1 MCWFEAR
8 TCFITAQR
16 DGRRCRESRPTDV
29 RDEGFFRGIVEVLA
43 QGMET
48 LAAHRSLFCL
58 RGTLCPW
65 PRPRPLWPR
74 PAPPPAPPPPSQRL
88 LCSPLTQFRGGEFKF
103 LRGPRLNACAA
114 RMIASK
120 FKQETPQ
127 PELAAHYK
135 VCLLCFPLALLKGHG
150 NLPHIEGHAGRAVSA
165 SSAWVR
171 FPALPGLCPAK
182 AKSAVLH

>member
-1 MCWFEAR
+1 MALSRCWRKGWRRSQPTGPFSACVGRCAPGPAPAR
-8 TCFITAQR
+8 CGHA
-16 DGRRCRESRPTDV
+16 P
-29 RDEGFFRGIVEVLA
+29 
-43 QGMET
+43 
-48 LAAHRSLFCL
+48 
-58 RGTLCPW
+58 
-65 PRPRPLWPR
+65 PRPQPR
-74 PAPPPAPPPPSQRL
+74 PASSFPAL